1 MQDLISILAKLE
13 TITTLLRQLLR
24 QNAPYAPNYRYP
36 LAAYWTFDWTTIGAE
51 IIRRD
56 DKGATQVLW
65 GGYLWTRR
73 NDAGRQYGKAIWFSR
88 IDSGSDRDDLTYIRL
103 ITFKNSAEPDPMRI
117 EHRSRPAT
125 GDVAKSAELVQSD
138 AEALVQSSA
147 EATSSNPSAQWLD
160 AARQAATLS
169 ELDTCL
175 YNADPTWWKEPI
187 NVTKIRN
194 RIAAPI
200 GTPLPVVVAALLAL
214 RQQYPIALAAG
225 DATPQSAMAQA
236 IAVARRTV
244 STATGV
250 DSHA

>member
-13 TITTLLRQLLR
+13 TITTLLKQLLR

-88 IDSGSDRDDLTYIRL
+88 VDSSNDRDDLTYIRL

-117 EHRSRPAT
+117 EHRSRPAA
-125 GDVAKSAELVQSD
+125 GDVAKSAELVQS
-138 AEALVQSSA
+138 SA
-147 EATSSNPSAQWLD
+147 EATPPTPSAQWLD
-160 AARQAATLS
+160 AARQAVTLS

-200 GTPLPVVVAALLAL
+200 GTPLPVVVTALLAL
-214 RQQYPIALAAG
+214 RQQYPIALAAD

-236 IAVARRTV
+236 VAVARRTV
-244 STATGV
+244 ATATGV

>member
-1 MQDLISILAKLE
+1 MQDLIHILAKLE

-24 QNAPYAPNYRYP
+24 QNAPHAPNYRYP

-117 EHRSRPAT
+117 EHRSRSAD
-125 GDVAKSAELVQSD
+125 GVVAKSA
-138 AEALVQSSA
+138 ALVQSSA
-147 EATSSNPSAQWLD
+147 EATSPIPSTQWLD

-169 ELDTCL
+169 ELDTCI
-175 YNADPTWWKEPI
+175 YNADPDWWKDPV
-187 NVTKIRN
+187 NVSKTRQ
-194 RIAAPI
+194 RIAAPV
-200 GTPLPVVVAALLAL
+200 GTALPLLVASLVALKD
-214 RQQYPIALAAG
+214 QYPIALAAQ
-225 DATPQSAMAQA
+225 DATPMIAMQQA
-236 IAVARRTV
+236 IAVARRALV
-244 STATGV
+244 TATGAK
-250 DSHA
+250 SHG